1 MSVTKKCFALLA
13 IGCYL
18 PVFVWC
24 QDQAAIVGIVTD
36 SSGALIPAA
45 KVTVA
50 NSQRGFTRETTSNSQ
65 GEYTIPR
72 VPIGDYE
79 ITAEV
84 GGLSETPAHRDY
96 TWPLARRLRV
106 DLQLTVGE
114 ITQEVT
120 VSGVATGVETQSG
133 AVSTVITGTQV
144 QDLNLNGRN
153 WMSLTTLVPGVS
165 PMNENN
171 FNPVRAGFGSS
182 QLIVSFSGSRVNDSN
197 VEVDGGNIN
206 NESGGGRNNVIFP
219 VIDSIAEFNIATSTY
234 GADVGKRPGAS
245 IQIATKSGTKIFT
258 APPTS
263 LFATMRWMPT
273 ISSSTGRSFRPARI
287 TLSSNL

>member
-1 MSVTKKCFALLA
+1 LLPLALLFFLA
-13 IGCYL
+13 
-18 PVFVWC
+18 VNAWC
-24 QDQAAIVGIVTD
+24 QDQATILGIVTD
-36 SSGALIPAA
+36 SSGAVVADA

-50 NSQRGFTRETTSNSQ
+50 NSQRGFTRQTRSNSD
-65 GEYTIPR
+65 GEYTVAK
-72 VPIGDYE
+72 VPIGSYE
-79 ITAEV
+79 ITAEAPGFQRLLRTGITLDV
-84 GGLSETPAHRDY
+84 GQT
-96 TWPLARRLRV
+96 LRA

-120 VSGVATGVETQSG
+120 VTGNVAIETQSG
-133 AVSTVITGTQV
+133 AVSTVITGEQV
-144 QDLNLNGRN
+144 KDLNLNGRN
-153 WMSLTTLVPGVS
+153 WMSLTMLVPGVS

-206 NESGGGRNNVIFP
+206 NEPGGGRNNVIFP

-245 IQIATKSGTKIFT
+245 IQIATKSGTKSFHGT
-258 APPTS
+258 AYEFVRNDAMDANNFF
-263 LFATMRWMPT
+263 LALRE
-273 ISSSTGRSFRPARI
+273 
-287 TLSSNL
+287 NLNR